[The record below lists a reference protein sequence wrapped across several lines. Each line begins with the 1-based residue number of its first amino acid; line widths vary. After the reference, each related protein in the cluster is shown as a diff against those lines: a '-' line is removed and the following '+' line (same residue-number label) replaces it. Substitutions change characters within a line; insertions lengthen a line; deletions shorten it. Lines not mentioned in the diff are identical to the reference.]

1 MLICFHKYF
10 RTHCLV
16 LWQVS
21 FRNNVWFIS
30 SLNFWPSGLTPSQSF
45 VYLLIPSEVD
55 CRVLFWSTA
64 VDLVFPIMGNVS
76 VSCLLLL
83 TFHLLIDLNSKLMS
97 PVCIFSSSSCKT
109 SKEKQLQLNNQE
121 PSYSSW
127 LYWVVKRELT
137 VWIWSR
143 VSKWMSW
150 SRGRI
155 EIKVNSCCFGVLI
168 TCWWEVFAWKLEC
181 RNVGWRV
188 FHARGKS
195 IFTGCDVHLCFC
207 HV

>member
-1 MLICFHKYF
+1 MCVLGYSPVIYTVLGGSPALQSGCESQVPRLGWGQGLGLTAKAGSTSVTGWHLHAFVLAFFSVLVCFHKYF

-30 SLNFWPSGLTPSQSF
+30 SLYIWPCGLTPSQSF
-45 VYLLIPSEVD
+45 VYLFIPSKVD
-55 CRVLFWSTA
+55 CRVLFWSPA

-83 TFHLLIDLNSKLMS
+83 TFHLLIDLKLKLRS

-121 PSYSSW
+121 PSYSSG
-127 LYWVVKRELT
+127 YTEL
-137 VWIWSR
+137 WGENWQSEYEA
-143 VSKWMSW
+143 
-150 SRGRI
+150 G
-155 EIKVNSCCFGVLI
+155 
-168 TCWWEVFAWKLEC
+168 
-181 RNVGWRV
+181 
-188 FHARGKS
+188 
-195 IFTGCDVHLCFC
+195 
-207 HV
+207 